1 MDTNGFGGG
10 YSKTRVFVYKKYER
24 VLLPYLIVG
33 LFLCLLQQRN
43 IVQMLNGISHLWF
56 LLVIFE
62 CYLLGRT
69 FDKALQMGDKK
80 QLLLISFV
88 VLFVICL
95 SYRIPSVK
103 IFGLW
108 GLIKYFPYYIIG
120 MLLCHIEFNQ
130 LAEYKVFILVGS
142 FGLMLSLGVQQV
154 YFKSMLLSSALGFSI
169 VVLFFSYMRTLQI
182 NTIPKWL
189 ISLDKCSMGIYIV
202 HHIVIQEMN
211 AYNPFHAWAID
222 YKYIYPIVQFIL
234 VTLAS
239 WLFVSM
245 CQNSKYSKYVLG

>member
-1 MDTNGFGGG
+1 M
-10 YSKTRVFVYKKYER
+10 
-24 VLLPYLIVG
+24 LLPYLIVG

-43 IVQMLNGISHLWF
+43 VVQLLNGISHLWF

-69 FDKALQMGDKK
+69 LDKALQMGDKK
-80 QLLLISFV
+80 QLLLISFA
-88 VLFVICL
+88 VLLVICL

-120 MLLCHIEFNQ
+120 MLLCRIEFNQ
-130 LAEYKVFILVGS
+130 FAKYKTFILLGS
-142 FGLMLSLGVQQV
+142 IGLILSLGVQQV
-154 YFKSMLLSSALGFSI
+154 SFKSSLLSSALGLSI
-169 VVLFFSYMRTLQI
+169 VVLSFSYMRTLQI
-182 NTIPKWL
+182 NKIPRWL

-239 WLFVSM
+239 WLFVSV